1 MESFA
6 NQFILRSPRG
16 KVLFSADDQEVH
28 IGAEKIS
35 VSGKEVHGRNVNLIK
50 IKIILS
56 TTISN
61 PNCAGK
67 CEAFF

>member
-6 NQFILRSPRG
+6 NQFILRSPSG

-35 VSGKEVHGRNVNLIK
+35 VSGKEVHGRNVVNLIK
-50 IKIILS
+50 IKIDEC
-56 TTISN
+56 TWKT
-61 PNCAGK
+61 
-67 CEAFF
+67 FQ